1 MRTFRT
7 KDLAVAGIVAGL
19 YAALSIGVAP
29 LSYGVYQVRIAE
41 ALTVLP
47 FLSVA
52 AVPGLFV
59 GCLLANLFGGMG
71 WQDVVFGSLITLVAA
86 FLTRRCAGLPR
97 RNVARWLAPAPPVL
111 LNALGVS
118 LYLAPLLGYNYWFS
132 VQMIGLGEIAACFV
146 LGLPLLVIADRRLRH
161 LFN

>member
-1 MRTFRT
+1 MQRYRA
-7 KDLAVAGIVAGL
+7 KDLAVAGIVGGL

-29 LSYGVYQVRIAE
+29 LSYGVYQVRLAE

-47 FLSVA
+47 FLSRA

-71 WQDVVFGSLITLVAA
+71 WQDVVFGSLLTLAA
-86 FLTRRCAGLPR
+86 AGLTSASARLPHR
-97 RNVARWLAPAPPVL
+97 RTARWLAPLPPVV
-111 LNALGVS
+111 LNAFGVS

-132 VQMIGLGEIAACFV
+132 VQMIGLGEVVACFV
-146 LGLPLLVIADRRLRH
+146 LGLPLLLIAERRLRH
-161 LFN
+161 IFN